1 MATSWEG
8 LKGIVAAGEDDY
20 GKFMRGNNAA
30 GTRVRKTLMEIKKY
44 ADQMRKEVQEQK
56 DRRKEEK

>member
-8 LKGIVAAGEDDY
+8 LKGIIAAGQENYD
-20 GKFMRGNNAA
+20 KFNLGNNAA

-44 ADQMRKEVQEQK
+44 ADQMRKEIQ
-56 DRRKEEK
+56 EEKDKRKGE

>member
-8 LKGIVAAGEDDY
+8 LKGIVAAGEEDY
-20 GKFMRGNNAA
+20 DKFNQGNNAA

-44 ADQMRKEVQEQK
+44 VETMRKEIQEEREK
-56 DRRKEEK
+56 RKGE

>member
-20 GKFMRGNNAA
+20 NKFNQGNNAA

-44 ADQMRKEVQEQK
+44 ADQMRKEIQ
-56 DRRKEEK
+56 EEKDKRKGE